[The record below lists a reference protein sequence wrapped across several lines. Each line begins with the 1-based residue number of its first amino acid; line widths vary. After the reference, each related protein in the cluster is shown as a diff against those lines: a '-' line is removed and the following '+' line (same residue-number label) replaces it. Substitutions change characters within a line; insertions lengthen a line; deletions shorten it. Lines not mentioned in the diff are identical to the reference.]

1 MTEQFKELAK
11 TAVTT
16 GVNLQKGNILIINT
30 GIEAADLAREIA
42 SAAYDNG
49 AKDVI
54 IHYNDQQFQ
63 RIRLENASVDTLSE
77 IPNWMV
83 DSLVPYAKDGA
94 CFISIS
100 SSDPDV
106 FKGLDLEKVA
116 AAQKAK
122 QIALKEYYDYSMA
135 NKCRWC
141 VISYPSKPWAKKV
154 FPNLSEDEAQ
164 QELWKL
170 IYKASRVDTLN
181 GTEEWKK
188 HNAILTEKKN
198 FLNENNFKSL
208 HLTNSKGTDLH
219 MELPKGHLWAGGGEE
234 DITGVVFNA
243 NIPTEEI
250 FTMPERNSLNGTVVS
265 SKPLSY
271 SGNLIDNFTLTF
283 KDGAVVD
290 FKAEVGEDVL
300 EKLLQSDEGAKFIG
314 EVALVPFKSPIS
326 DSNVIFYN
334 TLFDENAACHLAFG
348 NAYATNLANSDGLTK
363 DELLARGANQSLIH
377 VDFMIGTS
385 DLNITG
391 INKDGIEIQIFKDG
405 NFA

>member
-1 MTEQFKELAK
+1 MNEQFKELAK

-16 GVNLQKGNILIINT
+16 GVNLKAGDTLIINT
-30 GIEAADLAREIA
+30 GIEAAELAREIA
-42 SAAYDNG
+42 KYAFEAK

-54 IHYNDQQFQ
+54 IHYADQELQ
-63 RIRLENASVDTLSE
+63 RIRLDNASTDTLTK
-77 IPNWMV
+77 IPNWQIE
-83 DSLVPYAKDGA
+83 SLVPYAKEGA

-100 SSDPDV
+100 SQDPDA
-106 FKGLDLEKVA
+106 FKGLDLEKVSA
-116 AAQKAK
+116 YQKAR

-154 FPNLSEDEAQ
+154 FPNLNEEEAQ
-164 QELWKL
+164 KELWKL
-170 IYKASRVDTLN
+170 IFKASRVDTLN

-188 HNAILTEKKN
+188 HNENLTQKKN

-208 HLTNSKGTDLH
+208 HFKNNKGTDLY
-219 MELPKGHLWAGGGEE
+219 MELPKGHLWAGGGEK
-234 DITGVVFNA
+234 DIKGIVFNA

-250 FTMPERNSLNGTVVS
+250 FTMPKRDSLNGTVVS

-271 SGNLIDNFTLTF
+271 SGNLIDNFSLTF
-283 KDGAVVD
+283 KDGKVVD
-290 FKAEVGEDVL
+290 FKAEKGEDVL
-300 EKLLQSDEGAKFIG
+300 KKLLESDEGAKYIG

-326 DSNVIFYN
+326 DANVIFYN

-348 NAYATNLANSDGLTK
+348 NAYATNLANSEGLNK
-363 DELLARGANQSLIH
+363 EELLARGANQSLIH

-391 INKDGIEIQIFKDG
+391 INKDGKEIQIFKDG